1 MLARN
6 IKELRIEKGYTQ
18 AQLAEQIGV
27 TQGAVYFWEKGINE
41 PTAGYLIKMARIFG
55 TTVDELLSFES
66 VEKREVFTKSSQMNT
81 YFNRI
86 TDKQQELLIDLAKE
100 FSKQNG

>member
-1 MLARN
+1 MLREN
-6 IKELRIEKGYTQ
+6 IKELRIENGMSQ
-18 AQLAEQIGV
+18 AELAQKVGV
-27 TQGAVYFWEKGINE
+27 SQGAIYFWEKGINE

>member
-1 MLARN
+1 MLASN

-66 VEKREVFTKSSQMNT
+66 VQKREVSTKSSQMNA
-81 YFNRI
+81 YFNRVS
-86 TDKQQELLIDLAKE
+86 DKQQELLIELAKE